1 MRSIDEPR
9 FIDDVSVRVRIRRN
23 RGWPSASGLLTS
35 ATVLVSLVSAKPAF
49 AERVASTP
57 AAARPAAAEPTAKVG
72 GISEGGRACVP
83 SRMTNSFRS
92 RSCAVW
98 TVRAAAFRDGR
109 TGEPAAATA
118 KAGGISEGGRA
129 CVPSRMTNSFRSRS
143 CAVWTVRAAAFRD
156 GRTGEPAA
164 AKPAAA
170 EPAAKVGRSRC
181 CAVWTVRAAAFRVRA
196 GVRLGLEG

>member
-9 FIDDVSVRVRIRRN
+9 FIHDVSVRVRIRRN

-109 TGEPAAATA
+109 TGEPAAA
-118 KAGGISEGGRA
+118 
-129 CVPSRMTNSFRSRS
+129 
-143 CAVWTVRAAAFRD
+143 
-156 GRTGEPAA
+156 
-164 AKPAAA
+164 KPAAA

-196 GVRLGLEG
+196 GVRVRA

>member
-92 RSCAVW
+92 RSCHAS
-98 TVRAAAFRDGR
+98 RRDV
-109 TGEPAAATA
+109 A
-118 KAGGISEGGRA
+118 KSVNLDKNRLGVLKSHTGGRVS
-129 CVPSRMTNSFRSRS
+129 CSFIIQSLRTYIY
-143 CAVWTVRAAAFRD
+143 TVTYFIRA
-156 GRTGEPAA
+156 
-164 AKPAAA
+164 
-170 EPAAKVGRSRC
+170 
-181 CAVWTVRAAAFRVRA
+181 
-196 GVRLGLEG
+196 